1 MRDSNN
7 DKMASNASIIRV
19 HKDKNYTV
27 MSNKHLFQRDLSL
40 KAKGLMSVFLALPD
54 DWNYSISGLCKIVK
68 EGKDALNAT
77 ISELKK
83 FGYIDIERQN
93 AERGRFTFIYHI
105 YEQGKIISPCTGFPC
120 TVNAYSENPNAVSP
134 TAVQPNTE
142 NPQQLN
148 IKELNTKEQNTND
161 KTLVNPTSGFTFDD
175 LKNLYDSIC
184 VHFPKVTKITDSR
197 KKKAEL
203 RLKVYPEKSFW
214 ETVFKKAENSNFVRS
229 GKFFCFDWVLKNNE
243 NALKVF
249 EGNYDNNKG
258 NNKVVPVEFS
268 AESSSKYSEC
278 YK

>member
-105 YEQGKIISPCTGFPC
+105 YEQGKIIPPCTGFPC
-120 TVNAYSENPNAVSP
+120 TVNACSENPNAVSL
-134 TAVQPNTE
+134 TAVEPSSE

-148 IKELNTKEQNTND
+148 IKELNTNEQNTNNE
-161 KTLVNPTSGFTFDD
+161 TLVNSTSEFTFDD
-175 LKNLYDSIC
+175 LLGLYSQIC
-184 VHFPKVTKITDSR
+184 IHFPKVVKITDER
-197 KKKAEL
+197 KQKAAL
-203 RLKVYPEKSFW
+203 RLKKFPEKSFW
-214 ETVFKKAENSNFVRS
+214 ETVFKKAEDSKFVRS
-229 GKFFCFDWVLKNNE
+229 GKFFCFDWILKNNL

-249 EGNYDNNKG
+249 EGNYDNDRK
-258 NNKVVPVEFS
+258 NKVVSVEFAS
-268 AESSSKYSEC
+268 GGGSSKYSEC